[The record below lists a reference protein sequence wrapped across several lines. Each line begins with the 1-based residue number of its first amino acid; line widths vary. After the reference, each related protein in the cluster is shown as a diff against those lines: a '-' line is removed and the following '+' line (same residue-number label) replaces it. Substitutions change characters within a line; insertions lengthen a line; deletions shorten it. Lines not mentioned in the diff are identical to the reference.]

1 MSLAGP
7 PAPPDLTEPPAPR
20 PRRPLLVIGLVA
32 VVTVAAGTAGLIGYR
47 HFTADSGS
55 PLPPNVLP
63 AGVTSAPTLT
73 WTTEIGSGG
82 ASFGPITNT
91 DHIATQRG
99 YIDGGNV
106 LLTTVV
112 ENGNTTLLA
121 LDATTGEVRWTA
133 DTGAGSCTSMVVDRT
148 VTCSDGNESSTVRRI
163 DIDTGETRATVS
175 VDYQVVALTESDET
189 LYTGG
194 TTLQGGILGSAI
206 SREGDELWRTEQA
219 QKDACDGNFNILSGA
234 EASVAADLV
243 TFSIPGSP
251 SLVLD
256 RSDGSLRA
264 AASVGASRVGDGL
277 LALPDCDRTASTI
290 VADTGAE
297 FQVSSFVRPAYVTAS
312 SRSVPLV
319 SADGSVYTSDGVQ
332 TWNAGGEVDGVAA
345 AVGDVIVTRQA
356 DALVGHDMD
365 SGAERWSMTTQASV
379 GTTDGAVLVLQDDT
393 DAVGISAATGAE
405 VWRLPLGKRGSIG
418 AGSTAGMIVQSQDS
432 ISVYRPGGPP
442 TEVTDTVGSATDD
455 PGGQDISD
463 SENPGGP
470 DGDDYVTRCGTPPTF
485 TPVAMSTEADGL
497 HVTMNITAQ
506 CPDGD
511 VLSSTSTR
519 LAVASNGQNVAA
531 ATFDLSATPIA
542 VPSPGT
548 GSTKLTATKAF
559 TFPLGTFWRTD
570 RDLGI
575 TTGTTRSLPERDLG
589 TTFLVECEQSGASG
603 DQRLRLPDNTIDLSP
618 LQASAPASPIAGDPE
633 SAAFDALRAIAD
645 ADRPTVT
652 ADLADRW
659 VPQLSSK
666 RPGLVAEGRVWDNS
680 ATLEEHLALR
690 LRFPDTRLVW
700 TGEWS
705 TFSFSDF
712 WVTVSGSTFGDA
724 DSALGWCRSN
734 NLDREH
740 CYAKMISTTRPV
752 DGSTKTQ

>member
-7 PAPPDLTEPPAPR
+7 PAPPELAELPAPR
-20 PRRPLLVIGLVA
+20 PRRPLLVVGLVA

-47 HFTADSGS
+47 HFAADSES

-63 AGVTSAPTLT
+63 AGVATAPTLT
-73 WTTEIGSGG
+73 WTTEIGSDG

-99 YIDGGNV
+99 YIDGGSV

-112 ENGNTTLLA
+112 ENGNATLLA
-121 LDATTGEVRWTA
+121 LDATSGEVRWTA
-133 DTGAGSCTSMVVDRT
+133 DTGAGSCTSMVVDRA
-148 VTCSDGNESSTVRRI
+148 VSCSDGADSSTVRRI
-163 DIDTGETRATVS
+163 DVDTGETRSAVTL
-175 VDYQVVALTESDET
+175 DYEVVALAESDGT

-194 TTLQGGILGSAI
+194 TTQQGNLLGSAL
-206 SREGDELWRTEQA
+206 SRDGDEVWRTEQP
-219 QKDACDGNFNILSGA
+219 SGTECPDFDTLTA
-234 EASVAADLV
+234 GASVAADQV
-243 TFSIPGSP
+243 TFSVPDRP
-251 SLVLD
+251 SLVLA
-256 RSDGSLRA
+256 RADGSVRHA
-264 AASVGASRVGDGL
+264 AIAGAARVGAGL

-290 VADTGAE
+290 VTPSGAE
-297 FQVSSFVRPAYVTAS
+297 FQVSSFVRPAYVTSS
-312 SRSVPLV
+312 SRSIPLV
-319 SADGSVYTSDGVQ
+319 TADGHAYTPDGSQ
-332 TWNAGGEVDGVAA
+332 AWNVGGEVDTVAA

-365 SGAERWSMTTQASV
+365 TGEERWSMTTQASV

-575 TTGTTRSLPERDLG
+575 TTGTTRPLPERDLG

-740 CYAKMISTTRPV
+740 CYAKMVSTTRPV